1 MKYFIK
7 TFGCQ
12 MNRADSERIAAGL
25 EKQGYS
31 RAEKMA
37 DADLI
42 VINTCS
48 VRQTA
53 EDKVY
58 GLANKINELRATNYQ
73 LRTILTGCMV
83 GSAIGE
89 RRRIKLTELQRRMPW
104 VDEFVRIEDLK
115 SDESILLHSDILS
128 SQKREIQEQALV
140 PVMEGCDQ
148 FCSYCV
154 VPYGRGP
161 VRSRP
166 MEEIIKEIDCLVGR
180 GVKWVTLL
188 GQSIND
194 YDENSK
200 LKDQKS
206 KPNSK
211 LKTEERDYPFVRL
224 LKKIHQISGLEKI
237 SLLSFNPWNF
247 PDELVEMLA
256 LPKFERYIHLPVQS
270 GDDEILKKMNRP
282 YTIAEYK
289 NLVRKIR
296 HKIPGV
302 RIGTD
307 AIVGF
312 PGETEEQFQNTVKL
326 FKELKFENAFIFL
339 YSPRPGTAAAKLYE
353 DDVPLAEKRRRHKAL
368 MRVCKARPCKPFSYA
383 APKLVCE

>member
-1 MKYFIK
+1 MKYFIE
-7 TFGCQ
+7 TFGCA
-12 MNRADSERIAAGL
+12 MNELDSERIAAGF

-31 RAEKMA
+31 RASKIS

-42 VINTCS
+42 IINTCS
-48 VRQTA
+48 VRQKA

-58 GLANKINELRATNYQ
+58 GFAPKALKLKVKNSKLKI
-73 LRTILTGCMV
+73 ILTGCLV
-83 GSAIGE
+83 GSAVGE
-89 RRRIKLTELQRRMPW
+89 RRRIKLTELMRRMPW
-104 VDEFVRIEDLK
+104 VDDFVRLEDLK
-115 SDESILLHSDILS
+115 LDESILLCS
-128 SQKREIQEQALV
+128 SIQLAQKTEPALV
-140 PVMEGCDQ
+140 AVMRGCDQ

-161 VRSRP
+161 ARSRP
-166 MEEIIKEIDCLVGR
+166 MDEIVEEVECLVKQ

-194 YDENSK
+194 YGNENAKGSM
-200 LKDQKS
+200 Q
-206 KPNSK
+206 NA
-211 LKTEERDYPFVRL
+211 KTSFVEL
-224 LKKIHQISGLEKI
+224 LRKVHKVKGLEKI

-247 PDELVEMLA
+247 SDELIETLA
-256 LPKFERYIHLPVQS
+256 MPKFERYIHLPVQS

-282 YTIAEYK
+282 YTIKEYK
-289 NLVRKIR
+289 NLVKKIR
-296 HKIPGV
+296 QKIPGV

-339 YSPRPGTAAAKLYE
+339 YSPRPGTAAAKLYK
-353 DDVPLAEKRRRHKAL
+353 DDVPLPEKKRRHKIL
-368 MRVCKARPCKPFSYA
+368 MRVWKESKN
-383 APKLVCE
+383 